1 MGFWCNAQ
9 DSWRV
14 AWKGLHA
21 NALCE
26 RGNVMSDRRIT
37 RRQALKAAGVLV
49 GASAA
54 SRFMGP
60 LSIDPALRS
69 AVYAAAPSGTPLRI
83 GFQVHRTGIGATYGK
98 WYERTGAAAVA
109 EINGMGG
116 IAGRP
121 VELVAEDDGTDPKRG
136 VEVVEKLA
144 QQHKVDF
151 IFGTLFSHVVIA
163 AAPRAGELKIP
174 YLVVSEGY
182 HVASGKMNRYTFQPG
197 ITDVRAQVTALAP
210 WIVKNLGKKIT
221 MVYPDYAFG
230 YDHRDFFSKAAEKQG
245 GKIAA
250 LVPIPLAETSFT
262 KFFPKIPKDTDALYH
277 VMVGPGVLTFVKEL
291 GEFFGKRKP
300 KMFGFI
306 DSLEGVDIGTPGLEY
321 LEGSYLWEA
330 FPRYASGDDT
340 QSKKT
345 LPPEGGRRCKRRQ
358 QARRQR
364 RFHVLAHVWRLGNA
378 LCHQGRRRKKRLQ
391 EPLGLQ
397 GLHRSA
403 RKDGVVPGKPR
414 PPAGAETL
422 QRQAAPGVR
431 AAVRLAGVRQEAQGR
446 AHDKDRRRHVRARSR
461 LHQTAAIESP
471 RPAVAPARSHP
482 YAGRAGARRFDPS
495 SR

>member
-1 MGFWCNAQ
+1 
-9 DSWRV
+9 
-14 AWKGLHA
+14 
-21 NALCE
+21 
-26 RGNVMSDRRIT
+26 MSARRIT

-49 GASAA
+49 GAGAA
-54 SRFMGP
+54 SRFIGP

-69 AVYAAAPSGTPLRI
+69 AVYAGAPSGTPLRI

-109 EINGMGG
+109 TINGMGG
-116 IAGRP
+116 IGGRP

-250 LVPIPLAETSFT
+250 LVPIPLTESSFT
-262 KFFPKIPKDTDALYH
+262 KFFPKIPKDTDAIYH

-300 KMFGFI
+300 RMFGFI
-306 DSLEGVDIGTPGLEY
+306 DSLEGVDFGAPGLEY
-321 LEGSYLWEA
+321 LEGSYIWEA
-330 FPRYASGDDT
+330 FPRYATGDDT
-340 QSKKT
+340 QAKKT
-345 LPPEGGRRCKRRQ
+345 YRQ
-358 QARRQR
+358 KVGVDANGASTQDAKDVSTYSHMFGVWETLFVIKDAVEKSGYKSPSDYKGFIEALERMEA
-364 RFHVLAHVWRLGNA
+364 FSAGLAHP
-378 LCHQGRRRKKRLQ
+378 QGPKRFN
-391 EPLGLQ
+391 
-397 GLHRSA
+397 
-403 RKDGVVPGKPR
+403 GK
-414 PPAGAETL
+414 
-422 QRQAAPGVR
+422 
-431 AAVRLAGVRQEAQGR
+431 
-446 AHDKDRRRHVRARSR
+446 
-461 LHQTAAIESP
+461 LHQVYAQQFVSQVSGKKLKVVYKTKIEDGMY
-471 RPAVAPARSHP
+471 APEADYTKQP
-482 YAGRAGARRFDPS
+482 L
-495 SR
+495 